1 MSPTSAEDT
10 AVPTERITGEPSTTP
25 GPSAAGAASP
35 SGRRRGTGDGLPGAW
50 RLGLAAGRLE
60 VAAFFRE
67 RQVVVFVF
75 ALPAILLVLLGSI
88 YGHGQVHG
96 IHGVTV
102 TVAELFTAG
111 MIAGGIG
118 ATSFQ
123 NLGLSVASERELGL
137 LKRLRGT
144 PMPPAAYFIGKII
157 QVFVCTIGE
166 VVVLVLVGAAFYHL
180 HLPGTPG
187 QWWTLAWVFV
197 LGTVACSLL
206 GIAASSLPK
215 SSTNATPV
223 ITLPFIVLQFISGVY
238 VPFNDVPPWLQ
249 HIAALFPLKWMSQGL
264 RSVFL
269 PSQAAALQP
278 GGWQHGETAL
288 VLALWIAGGLLLC
301 LRTFRWRSNR
311 DG

>member
-1 MSPTSAEDT
+1 MTPGSADDT
-10 AVPTERITGEPSTTP
+10 AVTTEIATRVP
-25 GPSAAGAASP
+25 AAARPARP
-35 SGRRRGTGDGLPGAW
+35 DGREELPGAW
-50 RLGLAAGRLE
+50 RLGLVAGRLE

-88 YGHGQVHG
+88 YGHGTVHG
-96 IHGVTV
+96 LHGV

-123 NLGLSVASERELGL
+123 NLGISIASERELGV

-157 QVFVCTIGE
+157 QVFVCTLGE
-166 VVVLVLVGAAFYHL
+166 VVVLVVVGMAFYHL
-180 HLPGTPG
+180 HLPTNAAK
-187 QWWTLAWVFV
+187 WWTLAWVFV

-206 GIAASSLPK
+206 GIAISSLPK
-215 SSTNATPV
+215 SATNTTPV

-249 HIAALFPLKWMSQGL
+249 HIAALFPLKWLSQGL

-269 PSQAAALQP
+269 PSQAATLQP

-301 LRTFRWRSNR
+301 VRTFRWRSSR